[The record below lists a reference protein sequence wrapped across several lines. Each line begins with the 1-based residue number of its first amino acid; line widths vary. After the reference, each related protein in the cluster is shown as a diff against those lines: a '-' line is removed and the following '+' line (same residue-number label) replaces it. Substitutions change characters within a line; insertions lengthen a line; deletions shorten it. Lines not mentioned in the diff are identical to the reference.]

1 MKQITDLNQIK
12 NTGTKIYV
20 RWSKSF
26 AMDQKRGYSL
36 RCGSSRE
43 VGLSCCE
50 IDPTWEDWC
59 ILRQIHEYFFCG
71 GACWIITGDKVG
83 TGGDDE
89 PLLNNIKLVGKV
101 SKKLLAQSENWR
113 KMELVAD
120 IADAEDRLTRMTD
133 EIAIR
138 QTMATIAKYSAEYAK
153 L

>member
-1 MKQITDLNQIK
+1 MKQITDLTQIK
-12 NTGTKIYV
+12 NTNTKIYV

-26 AMDQKRGYSL
+26 ALDKKRGYSL
-36 RCGSSRE
+36 RCGSYRE

-50 IDPTWEDWC
+50 IDPTWEDWR

-89 PLLNNIKLVGKV
+89 PLLNNVQLVGKIG
-101 SKKLLAQSENWR
+101 KKLLAQSENWR
-113 KMELVAD
+113 KMELIAD
-120 IADAEDRLTRMTD
+120 IAADEDRLTRMTD
-133 EIAIR
+133 KFAIEI
-138 QTMATIAKYSAEYAK
+138 TIASLARDRAELAK